1 MRKAF
6 VFFGVLACVALDV
19 RGAHAQDKK
28 DSGKIHTRDEV
39 QNSGNAERARA
50 RVRQGDC
57 AGALDLFDAALRT
70 SMDPSVKRDRGLCH
84 EELGH
89 PYPAIED
96 YRAYL
101 TEASNAKD
109 FDQIR
114 ERLERLEASAAHAPS
129 EGEANAKYNPELGGD
144 KASAAGM
151 VTGEAP
157 LAVTVSTTGKDKDTL
172 SPEAVDASDP
182 EARDSPLRRGKG
194 FALGA
199 YFAGRESGF
208 GSSNAGS
215 GYGIGA
221 ALRQSFSRV
230 STVVMDVGYSAYKL
244 GGNVSA
250 PGATATTGVSGNTL
264 DGTPLRGFA
273 LLVGYEARFALDA
286 RTTNAILL
294 GGGLEWNRLAV
305 SNGPS
310 LSVFFPRGRAGFRH
324 VFGPSLGLETS
335 LEVSKPLPA
344 GSNATDFET
353 FQPFRAWKESL
364 MFGVQVAI
372 VTGF

>member
-6 VFFGVLACVALDV
+6 VFLGVLACVALDV

-70 SMDPSVKRDRGLCH
+70 SLDPSVKRDRGLCH
-84 EELGH
+84 EELGQ

-101 TEASNAKD
+101 TASPNAKD

-114 ERLERLEASAAHAPS
+114 ERLERLETAAAKAPS
-129 EGEANAKYNPELGGD
+129 EGEAKAKFNPELGGD

-157 LAVTVSTTGKDKDTL
+157 LAVKVSTEGKDKDTL
-172 SPEAVDASDP
+172 SPEAIDASDP
-182 EARDSPLRRGKG
+182 EARDSSLRRGKG

-208 GSSNAGS
+208 GKSNVGS
-215 GYGIGA
+215 GYGVGA

-230 STVVMDVGYSAYKL
+230 SSIVMDVGYVAYKL
-244 GGNVSA
+244 EGFDGVGDPTGAAALSGISSIVRPSSQSA
-250 PGATATTGVSGNTL
+250 SS
-264 DGTPLRGFA
+264 F
-273 LLVGYEARFALDA
+273 
-286 RTTNAILL
+286 
-294 GGGLEWNRLAV
+294 
-305 SNGPS
+305 
-310 LSVFFPRGRAGFRH
+310 
-324 VFGPSLGLETS
+324 
-335 LEVSKPLPA
+335 
-344 GSNATDFET
+344 ATD
-353 FQPFRAWKESL
+353 AGKSL
-364 MFGVQVAI
+364 
-372 VTGF
+372 